1 MQATKTRVSSV
12 CAPRCK
18 SSRALKLEISVPG
31 GAGGAAEPG
40 ELFMNGKYRA
50 LGKSRSAASGL
61 DVDQINTI
69 K

>member
-1 MQATKTRVSSV
+1 MHATKTRVSSV

-31 GAGGAAEPG
+31 GAGGAEPG

-50 LGKSRSAASGL
+50 IGKSRSAASGL
-61 DVDQINTI
+61 DVNQIYTI